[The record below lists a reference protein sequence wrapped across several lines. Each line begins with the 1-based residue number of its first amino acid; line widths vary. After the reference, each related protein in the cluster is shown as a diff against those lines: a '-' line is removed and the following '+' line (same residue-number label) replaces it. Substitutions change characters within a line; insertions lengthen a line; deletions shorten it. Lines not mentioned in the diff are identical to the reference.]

1 MRLRRVD
8 RAPLVA
14 DKGEQLEL
22 KVLGPLEVRRNGE
35 ALALGGARQRS
46 LLALLLLHRN
56 QVVPRERLIDG
67 LWGESP
73 PVTAANA
80 LQVAVHG
87 LRKLLGHDRLRSQHG
102 GYELV
107 VQPGEL
113 DLDEF
118 ENVSDRARTGA
129 ATAAELRHA
138 LSLWRGAVATDA
150 YPDGVR
156 SELARLDEQRVFLL
170 EERIEADLA
179 AGRDAALVE
188 ELEALLAE
196 HPYRERLRGQL
207 MVALYRAGRQVD
219 ALDAY
224 ARARR
229 TFVDDLG
236 IEPGPELRELEA
248 RVLRQ
253 DPDLDPPAPAPALKG
268 IGLPVPPTPLVGRR
282 LELGAIAG
290 LLRLP
295 EVRLLTL
302 TGVGGSGKTRIALAV
317 AEEMAGEYADGA
329 NFVDLAPLT
338 QPELVIGAVARAL
351 GVSET
356 GGQTVLETLVETLR
370 DRETLLVTDNFEHVS
385 AAAPAVAEL
394 LAAAPELNVLVT
406 SRAPLHLAAER
417 EYPILPLELP
427 STARASDP
435 AALVQNEAVALFT
448 ARAQAVR
455 PDFELTSENAAAVVA
470 ICAAVDGLPLALELA
485 AARMKLLSPEGL
497 LERLRGRLDTLTARA
512 QDVPERQRTIR
523 ATIDWSYDLIGS
535 EERRLF
541 AKLSVFA
548 GGFSLE
554 AAEAICAVD
563 VRTLELLVDS
573 SLVQPADDGRF
584 RMLETVRQR
593 ASERLE
599 EAGDVDAVR
608 RGHLQF
614 FLELAEELRPSLRG
628 AGAETSLVLVERD
641 HDNFRAALGFA
652 RDQGLVEL
660 QLRLAR
666 AIHRLWYTRGY
677 LTEGRGW
684 LEEALNADGPQP
696 PSARAPALTAA
707 AAVAWRQGDL
717 DAAESYAAEGLE
729 IFRDLGDEQELV
741 GPLSILGVVAMSR
754 DDFERALPLAEEM
767 GLVARRVGD
776 VYGLGMSLNNQAY
789 IAWIA
794 GDVDRAE
801 TLWEECSQVARETG
815 SSELTAL
822 AVSGLGDIALAR
834 GAPERAG
841 QRFRAALAIY
851 NELAAPELLADT
863 CICLSAVAK
872 AEGELQR
879 AARLLGAAASLRHTS
894 GAAEQPEGS
903 VLTFRDEVS
912 AAGRAELGEEAFAA
926 AFAHGRANPDD
937 VLDEELAH
945 ARAG

>member
-1 MRLRRVD
+1 MADVD
-8 RAPLVA
+8 
-14 DKGEQLEL
+14 EQLTF
-22 KVLGPLEVRRNGE
+22 KMLGPLEVRRAGK

-56 QVVPRERLIDG
+56 EVVPRERLIDA
-67 LWGESP
+67 LWGERP
-73 PVTAANA
+73 PATAVNA

-87 LRKLLGHDRLRSQHG
+87 LRKLLGRDRLLSHHG

-107 VQPGEL
+107 VELGEL
-113 DLDEF
+113 DLDEL
-118 ENVSDRARTGA
+118 ERAADRARSGA
-129 ATAAELRHA
+129 ASATELRQA
-138 LSLWRGAVATDA
+138 LSLWRGAAATDA
-150 YPDGVR
+150 YPDGVHG
-156 SELARLDEQRVFLL
+156 ELARLDELRVFLL

-179 AGRDAALVE
+179 VGRHAALVE
-188 ELEALLAE
+188 ELETLLVE

-207 MVALYRAGRQVD
+207 MVALYRAGRQAE
-219 ALDAY
+219 ALESY

-229 TFVDDLG
+229 TLVDDLG

-253 DPDLDPPAPAPALKG
+253 DLDLDPPVAVPALKG
-268 IGLPVPPTPLVGRR
+268 VGLPVPPTPLVGRR

-290 LLRLP
+290 LMRLA

-302 TGVGGSGKTRIALAV
+302 TGVGGSGKTRVALAV
-317 AEEMAGEYADGA
+317 ADELAGEYADGA
-329 NFVDLAPLT
+329 HFVDLAPLAR
-338 QPELVIGAVARAL
+338 PELVIGATARAL
-351 GVSET
+351 GVSEI
-356 GGQTVLETLVETLR
+356 GGQTVLDTLIEALR
-370 DRETLLVTDNFEHVS
+370 DREALLVTDNFEHVS

-394 LAAAPELNVLVT
+394 LAAAPGLNVLAT
-406 SRAPLHLAAER
+406 SRAPLRLAAER

-427 STARASDP
+427 SQARTSDL

-455 PDFELTSENAAAVVA
+455 PGFEVTSENAAAVVA

-512 QDVPERQRTIR
+512 RDVPERQRTIR

-535 EERRLF
+535 EERGLF
-541 AKLSVFA
+541 AQLSVFA
-548 GGFSLE
+548 GGFSIE

-563 VRTLELLVDS
+563 GRTLELLVDS
-573 SLVQPADDGRF
+573 SLVQPAEDGRL

-593 ASERLE
+593 AAERLAEGE
-599 EAGDVDAVR
+599 EANAVGR
-608 RGHLQF
+608 RHAEF
-614 FLELAEELRPSLRG
+614 FLELAEVLRPSLRG
-628 AGAETSLVLVERD
+628 AGAETSLALVERD
-641 HDNFRAALGFA
+641 HDNFRAALVFA
-652 RDQGLVEL
+652 RENGLVEL

-696 PSARAPALTAA
+696 PRFRAPALTAA
-707 AAVAWRQGDL
+707 AAIAWRQGDL
-717 DAAESYAAEGLE
+717 EAAEVYAAEGLE
-729 IFRDLGDEQELV
+729 MFRDLGDEQELV

-754 DDFERALPLAEEM
+754 DDYERALPLAEEM
-767 GLVARRVGD
+767 GLLARRVGD
-776 VYGLGMSLNNQAY
+776 AYGLGMSLNNQAY
-789 IAWIA
+789 IAWMA
-794 GDVDRAE
+794 ADVDRAE
-801 TLWEECSQVARETG
+801 TLWEECLSVAREAGT
-815 SSELTAL
+815 SEVRAL
-822 AVSGLGDIALAR
+822 AVSGLGDVALAR
-834 GAPERAG
+834 GALERAG
-841 QRFRAALAIY
+841 QRFRDALAIY
-851 NELAAPELLADT
+851 QELAAPELLADT

-872 AEGELQR
+872 AEGELER
-879 AARLLGAAASLRHTS
+879 AARLLGAAASLRHAS

-903 VLTFRDEVS
+903 VLTYRDEVT
-912 AAGRAELGEEAFAA
+912 AAGRAELGEEAFAS

-945 ARAG
+945 APAG